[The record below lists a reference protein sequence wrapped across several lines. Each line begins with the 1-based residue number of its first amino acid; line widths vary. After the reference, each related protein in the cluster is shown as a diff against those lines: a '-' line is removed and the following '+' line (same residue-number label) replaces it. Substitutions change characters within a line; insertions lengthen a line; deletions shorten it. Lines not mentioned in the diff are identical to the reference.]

1 MHIYTD
7 CIPCILNMSL
17 AAIRGATQGKDEKKI
32 FKAILALPLLRG
44 NEWRITSVEI
54 VEEVMK
60 IIIAETGMNDPFEAE
75 KMRQN
80 QRMMAA
86 LPALEQEVKN
96 SRTPLLSAVKLAIT
110 GNGIDAMVSERPSDM
125 TGRILGR
132 LREISLGGENVR
144 ELLARLQRC
153 RQLLYVGD
161 NAGEIVMDKLL
172 IQIIKTLY
180 DLDVFYAVRSLPA
193 LNDATRQDAEA
204 VGMEAVAQVV
214 ESGIEGPLPG
224 TILSRCSREFQAV
237 FRKSDF
243 ILSKGGGNYETLSEE
258 RVPGKPVTYMLLS
271 KCPVYRRHF
280 DTPIGQPILAN
291 TFME

>member
-32 FKAILALPLLRG
+32 FKAILDLPLLRG

-60 IIIAETGMNDPFEAE
+60 IIIVETGMNDPFEAE

-80 QRMMAA
+80 QRMMAV

-125 TGRILGR
+125 TGRIPGR

-172 IQIIKTLY
+172 IQTIKILY
-180 DLDVFYAVRSLPA
+180 DLDVFYVVRSLPV

-204 VGMEAVAQVV
+204 VGMGAVAQVV
-214 ESGIEGPLPG
+214 ENGIEGPLPG

-291 TFME
+291 SFMA